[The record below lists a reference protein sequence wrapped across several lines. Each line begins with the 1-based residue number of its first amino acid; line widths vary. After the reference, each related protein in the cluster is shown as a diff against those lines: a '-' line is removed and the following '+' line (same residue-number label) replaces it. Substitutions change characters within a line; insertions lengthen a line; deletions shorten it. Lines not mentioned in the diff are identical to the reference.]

1 MNETPERNI
10 QDDKNP
16 RSVFQKKKKKKF
28 QIHVQSVSKRG
39 TIPNIWRNIHAFME
53 QSAVLLCDFI
63 AGGGGG
69 GRLCSSREER
79 APLEAGNRIGRVKLS
94 KFPIGGPEIPRP
106 LIDLTDRI
114 RPTLAILLGVIAWK
128 RGCRLFFPFLFFSP
142 LSREKNPLLCVRIS
156 RFYIGRTGVT
166 ASGRNA
172 IEARRMEASLQS
184 CPRLFNRRW
193 RGLAGFVFEEILIE
207 RNRAGIFQFRCWCNF
222 RIHLSL
228 RYRVIYDG
236 MRYYGFSRCVK
247 SEVPSCILPCNWE
260 LSRKRYG
267 CYVCVEKIRRLDK

>member
-1 MNETPERNI
+1 MNKTPGRNI
-10 QDDKNP
+10 QDGDKNP
-16 RSVFQKKKKKKF
+16 LSVFQKKKKRKIPDPRTIGF
-28 QIHVQSVSKRG
+28 QTRDHPEHLAEHSRVHG
-39 TIPNIWRNIHAFME
+39 TIGRSF
-53 QSAVLLCDFI
+53 VRFYC
-63 AGGGGG
+63 GG

-128 RGCRLFFPFLFFSP
+128 RGCRLFFLSFFFSLPYP

-184 CPRLFNRRW
+184 CPRLFT

-207 RNRAGIFQFRCWCNF
+207 RNRDISVPVLVQFSYTF
-222 RIHLSL
+222 VVAIS
-228 RYRVIYDG
+228 RYLWR
-236 MRYYGFSRCVK
+236 GFSCCVK
-247 SEVPSCILPCNWE
+247 SEVPSCILPCN
-260 LSRKRYG
+260 
-267 CYVCVEKIRRLDK
+267 